1 MLVKGNDN
9 YVKYE
14 ENSHSCRFFYS
25 HLCNVNQDKRRHG
38 LIDAISPR
46 A

>member
-1 MLVKGNDN
+1 MPGS

-14 ENSHSCRFFYS
+14 ENSHSCRFLYS
-25 HLCNVNQDKRRHG
+25 HLCNVNQGKRRQE
-38 LIDAISPR
+38 LIDATIPR